1 MTTPL
6 LVSDLQRDE
15 GLRLTAYPDPI
26 SHGEPWTLGYGR
38 AHGIS
43 PGQTC
48 TAEQALEWLNQD
60 IATAEASLDAHLSWW
75 RTLDDVRQDS
85 LCNMVFNM
93 GINGLLGFHNM
104 LADLLANDYDGA
116 ANEALDSAWAVQ
128 TGQRAQRLAYMIRTG
143 TRKA

>member
-38 AHGIS
+38 AHGVS
-43 PGQTC
+43 RGQTC

-60 IATAEASLDAHLSWW
+60 IAETELHLDASWPFW

-85 LCNMVFNM
+85 ICNMAYNM
-93 GINGLLGFHNM
+93 GVMGVLSFHHMIDN
-104 LADLLANDYDGA
+104 LEAHDYDGA
-116 ANEALDSAWAVQ
+116 ANEMLDSEWAVQ
-128 TGQRAQRLAYMIRTG
+128 VGQRAQRLAYMIRTG